1 MPPLITRPRA
11 GNAGAR
17 LSGRAHQAPHGNGR
31 RKTLVMIAAQA
42 NLPSLDFSEV
52 RIGRASRLFEH
63 ITTRMGQL
71 LGSSLNVKCGVTRE
85 PEDTLR
91 LVNQQCDWPVMKLM
105 WVTNSLVEAQ
115 KMANLLM
122 AWDRKQYVRD
132 DNDPVLSPFEVSRH
146 YYAYLLIR

>member
-1 MPPLITRPRA
+1 
-11 GNAGAR
+11 
-17 LSGRAHQAPHGNGR
+17 
-31 RKTLVMIAAQA
+31 MI
-42 NLPSLDFSEV
+42 PSLDNASSLDFTEV
-52 RIGRASRLFEH
+52 RIGRAARMFEH

-71 LGSSLNVKCGVTRE
+71 LGVSLNVKCGVTRD

-91 LVNQQCDWPVMKLM
+91 MVNRQCDWPVMKLM

-132 DNDPVLSPFEVSRH
+132 DNDPVVSPFEVSRH